1 MSEAP
6 NNLWLH
12 KLTEQVDE
20 PYQWQL
26 TERRIDKHSVR
37 YVLADKY
44 VTLEAALG
52 VQEMKDK
59 RIAELEAEN
68 QRLRHDILHPGRRYS
83 SSTNT
88 AERGT

>member
-6 NNLWLH
+6 NDLWLH

-37 YVLADKY
+37 YVLAD
-44 VTLEAALG
+44 LAN
-52 VQEMKDK
+52 K
-59 RIAELEAEN
+59 RIAELEADCKHWKAVAYEFGPSEADN
-68 QRLRHDILHPGRRYS
+68 AFLDG
-83 SSTNT
+83 
-88 AERGT
+88 